1 MRFAYWHPHYAL
13 RELSV
18 AKAQFGEIGGS
29 GIGFAISK
37 RMVELMVGK
46 AGVNGG
52 PGFVSLGYS
61 FARMADLGR
70 NALIASSRVSR

>member
-1 MRFAYWHPHYAL
+1 MVSGTL
-13 RELSV
+13 RANERT
-18 AKAQFGEIGGS
+18 G
-29 GIGFAISK
+29 K

-52 PGFVSLGYS
+52 PGFVSLDYS

>member
-1 MRFAYWHPHYAL
+1 MIPYA
-13 RELSV
+13 SV
-18 AKAQFGEIGGS
+18 AKARFGEIEET
-29 GIGFAISK
+29 GIGLAISK

-52 PGFVSLGYS
+52 PGFVSLDYS

-70 NALIASSRVSR
+70 NALIASSLVSR